1 MLDDNPMLPEF
12 NVFMP
17 SNSSSLLDQNEQL
30 PILCDCHCVTLSD
43 TLNRKSVDV
52 ASLISVVSRN
62 LKHLNFS
69 LNLTKPTWLFKNV

>member
-52 ASLISVVSRN
+52 ASL
-62 LKHLNFS
+62 NFS